1 MVLSRKSISVNES
14 KMTKSCN
21 LIEKMLKELNTKSKK
36 ISLLKADDE
45 MGDADMSKIALLDE
59 LADSLDNAISIISK
73 L

>member
-1 MVLSRKSISVNES
+1 MSRKSISVNES
-14 KMTKSCN
+14 KITKSCN

-45 MGDADMSKIALLDE
+45 FGDADASKLSLLDE
-59 LADSLDNAISIISK
+59 LAESLDNAIGIISK